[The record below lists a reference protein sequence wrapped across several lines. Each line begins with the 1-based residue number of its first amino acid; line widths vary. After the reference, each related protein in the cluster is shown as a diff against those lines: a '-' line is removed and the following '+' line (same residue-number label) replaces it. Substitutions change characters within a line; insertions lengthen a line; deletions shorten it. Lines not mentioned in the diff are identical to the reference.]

1 MMGWMVL
8 AIIIAVEVG
17 MMVYAIS
24 HKKNFKSERAI
35 IRIIRFGVA
44 VLAAITRIIEWNLY

>member
-1 MMGWMVL
+1 MV
-8 AIIIAVEVG
+8 
-17 MMVYAIS
+17 VYAIS

-35 IRIIRFGVA
+35 IRILRFVVA